1 MKWHLS
7 NRGSKNAEKKY
18 FCFMI
23 RIKRLFVK
31 IHIGVWIL
39 FSLLIRLQLSQ
50 NNPNWPA
57 LTISLILTCLY
68 VFYSHF
74 FLLTR
79 YSGKKKKTTYYI
91 SLAAI
96 ILTGP
101 FIYLIN
107 YNSSPDNP
115 NSFWDQYFI
124 NQVTIVLPFIFLSWL
139 ARVNV
144 KV

>member
-1 MKWHLS
+1 M
-7 NRGSKNAEKKY
+7 N
-18 FCFMI
+18 

-39 FSLLIRLQLSQ
+39 FSLLVRLQLSQ

-57 LTISLILTCLY
+57 LTISLILTSLY

-79 YSGKKKKTTYYI
+79 YSGKKKKATYYL

-96 ILTGP
+96 VLTGP
-101 FIYLIN
+101 FIHLIN

-115 NSFWDQYFI
+115 NSFWDQY
-124 NQVTIVLPFIFLSWL
+124 
-139 ARVNV
+139 
-144 KV
+144 